1 MAWKNKPSNFSFNV
15 KADAEKL
22 IKNIA
27 ADVAQGVVMA
37 TPVDTGTARGNWKVS
52 STPDTSYDNTAS
64 DKSGQGALQ
73 KIFVFISQ
81 NTKLGSVVYIQNNLP
96 YIERLEDGYSQ
107 QAPSGMVSTTMAA
120 VRQKYG
126 G

>member
-27 ADVAQGVVMA
+27 ADVAQGVIMA
-37 TPVDTGTARGNWKVS
+37 TPVDTGTARNNWIVS
-52 STPDTSYDNTAS
+52 EKPDHSVNDGS

-81 NTKLGSVVYIQNNLP
+81 NAKLGSVVYIQNNLP